1 MDVTTLSTVFLF
13 ALAGHCMAS
22 DTDFTEKDSQ
32 VNATWLTEY
41 TACLDSTYHKRKPG
55 PESSLYG
62 HCTPWKNEACCTEN
76 TTRDVHHTAMYGF
89 SLDFCEE
96 QTGQKMRDVC
106 KKHFHRDL
114 CFYECEPNIGPWVV
128 KVKRK
133 LSRERFFEAPL
144 CESDCNTWWQDC
156 RFEYACTPNWPRGF
170 KFGGGKNSCPK
181 DSKCVPFHEMYKNA
195 SDFCSQVWDH
205 SWRVVPDDRPC
216 MRLWFD
222 GSMGNPNKRVALL
235 YGSHSVDRNGF
246 PSGAEAVASSSLQL
260 FIFGAMLTTLL
271 S

>member
-1 MDVTTLSTVFLF
+1 
-13 ALAGHCMAS
+13 
-22 DTDFTEKDSQ
+22 
-32 VNATWLTEY
+32 
-41 TACLDSTYHKRKPG
+41 
-55 PESSLYG
+55 
-62 HCTPWKNEACCTEN
+62 CTPWKNEACCTEN

-170 KFGGGKNSCPK
+170 KFGG
-181 DSKCVPFHEMYKNA
+181 
-195 SDFCSQVWDH
+195 
-205 SWRVVPDDRPC
+205 
-216 MRLWFD
+216 
-222 GSMGNPNKRVALL
+222 
-235 YGSHSVDRNGF
+235 
-246 PSGAEAVASSSLQL
+246 
-260 FIFGAMLTTLL
+260 
-271 S
+271 